1 LNDFSR
7 AVFALGVVAPAL
19 NSRSIVW
26 GQREGK
32 WQPLIVDGFGDPNVI
47 KLRSW
52 VPYLRHRALHRG
64 MERTARDVGL
74 HWSRRKK
81 MFLRNDFDALD

>member
-1 LNDFSR
+1 
-7 AVFALGVVAPAL
+7 
-19 NSRSIVW
+19 
-26 GQREGK
+26 
-32 WQPLIVDGFGDPNVI
+32 VDGFGDPNVI

-81 MFLRNDFDALD
+81 MFLRNDYDALD